1 MTGFSND
8 ITIKGTTLY
17 QFTRKDNSPTGKI
30 KINFNLW
37 LNGLLFFVVLFLLFN
52 VISNITPITKSI
64 ANFLQILSPLFLGA
78 IVAYFLDKPIHRLSL
93 LFRRLNVK
101 FVQRHARE
109 FSILVTYI
117 IFFLLLFFVIYYLF
131 PIVVRNLL
139 EFLRLLPTIYQN
151 IYQWLSSNQFQELD
165 NFLQIEESIRSFV
178 NAFSAQDAA
187 RYITSGIESLSTFTF
202 TLASQLFRIVVG
214 IIISI
219 YLLLYKES
227 ILQIIFRF
235 GKISAKQE
243 HLQAIKYYL
252 RQTDIIF
259 YKFISTQ
266 FIDACIMWVLS
277 TLLLLLLHVTG
288 VAHNPFSVALGLL
301 IGICNMIPYFGSIFA
316 SIVAMIIAFFTGGWE
331 AGLVTIVMLI
341 ILQQIDGNIIGPKLM
356 SGALNVNPIIVIISI
371 SIGGAYFG
379 VIGMFV
385 AVPIAALLKIIFIE
399 YLEAKESKLSLAQ
412 QGK

>member
-1 MTGFSND
+1 M
-8 ITIKGTTLY
+8 
-17 QFTRKDNSPTGKI
+17 GKI

-52 VISNITPITKSI
+52 VISNITPITKGI
-64 ANFLQILSPLFLGA
+64 VNFLQILSPLFLGA

-101 FVQRHARE
+101 FVQRHARK

-235 GKISAKQE
+235 GKISVKQE

-266 FIDACIMWVLS
+266 FIDACIIWVLS

-412 QGK
+412 QEKKSYF

>member
-1 MTGFSND
+1 M
-8 ITIKGTTLY
+8 
-17 QFTRKDNSPTGKI
+17 GKI

-52 VISNITPITKSI
+52 VISNITPITKGI

-101 FVQRHARE
+101 FVQRHARK

-235 GKISAKQE
+235 GKISVKQE

-266 FIDACIMWVLS
+266 FIDACIIWILS

-412 QGK
+412 QEK

>member
-1 MTGFSND
+1 M
-8 ITIKGTTLY
+8 
-17 QFTRKDNSPTGKI
+17 GKI

-101 FVQRHARE
+101 FVQRHARK

-202 TLASQLFRIVVG
+202 TLASQIFRIVVG

-227 ILQIIFRF
+227 ILQIVSRF
-235 GKISAKQE
+235 GKISTKQE
-243 HLQAIKYYL
+243 HLKAVKYYL
-252 RQTDIIF
+252 RQTDVIF

-266 FIDACIMWVLS
+266 FIDACIMWILS
-277 TLLLLLLHVTG
+277 PFLLFILHVTG

-301 IGICNMIPYFGSIFA
+301 IGVCNMIPYFGSIFA

-331 AGLVTIVMLI
+331 AGLVTIIMLI

-379 VIGMFV
+379 ILGMFV
-385 AVPIAALLKIIFIE
+385 AVPVAALLKIIFME
-399 YLEAKESKLSLAQ
+399 YLEAKENKLSLAPHE
-412 QGK
+412 K